1 MESPLSFFRMHGD
14 HEPCEWSAE
23 LLFGTMPAGR
33 MQNTVPNWS
42 SALRFMESPHVVNA
56 MHWDHEPRTSRTV
69 PPTRCCRRP
78 VGRASPRFLCRQD
91 AGSTL
96 WFMESPLS
104 FFACIGI
111 MNRWP
116 SRTGRKAPINRTHS
130 KRFALAA
137 ESVDD
142 ASAFGV
148 RASSAPL
155 SQAGCDSMDEQ
166 VYGKPPRHFC
176 RALGP

>member
-56 MHWDHEPRTSRTV
+56 MHWDHEPRTSQTL

-78 VGRASPRFLCRQD
+78 VGRASLRFLCRQD

-96 WFMESPLS
+96 GFMESLMVFGASDSVRGQPVHFDRAGLDIYGVVGQKHNQRERE
-104 FFACIGI
+104 CDVV
-111 MNRWP
+111 
-116 SRTGRKAPINRTHS
+116 
-130 KRFALAA
+130 A
-137 ESVDD
+137 E
-142 ASAFGV
+142 
-148 RASSAPL
+148 L
-155 SQAGCDSMDEQ
+155 
-166 VYGKPPRHFC
+166 
-176 RALGP
+176 